1 MPLSFDYLKVLH
13 IMRQNQIGFILIKMA
28 NSTNTISR
36 SWLITQAKKHQSK
49 LLFANVIAIVATLIS
64 VPIPLLM
71 PLMVDEV
78 LLNQPSTGI
87 EMMNRV
93 LPTSW
98 QTATGYIILTLLLV
112 VLMRA
117 ASQMLNI
124 LQSRQFTLVSKT
136 ITYQMRSKM
145 IDKLG
150 RISIKQ
156 YETRGSGGI
165 NAHLVTDI
173 ETIDQFIGS
182 TLSKFIIGLLT
193 VSGTAIVLL
202 WIEWRLGLFIL
213 LVNPV
218 VVYFSRLLGSKV
230 KHLKK
235 RENQAFERFQNRLVE
250 TLDGIYQLRAANKER
265 EFLTELKQQ
274 ANEVRLSADK
284 YAWQSEA
291 AGRLSFLLFLLGFE
305 LFRAA
310 AMLMVVF
317 SDLSIGQ
324 MFAVFG
330 YLWFML
336 SPVQELL
343 SIQFSWYSAKAALG
357 RINTLLDLE
366 EEHRPLSKVNPF
378 TDDKEVEVTVSN
390 VNFSYN
396 GENNVLNDLSLN
408 IPAGKK
414 VALVGASGGG
424 KSTLIQLLIGVYRA
438 NSGQIR
444 FNGETCDDI
453 SFDVIRGEIAVVLQQ
468 PILFND
474 TLRHNLTLGGEH
486 DEADLW
492 RALEIAQMQD
502 VISKLDHGLD
512 SQIGRNGIRL
522 SGGQRQ
528 RLAIARMV
536 LSNPKFV
543 ILDEATSALDT
554 ATESALHKALNEF
567 LKGRTTL
574 IVAHRLSAVKQADLI
589 YVLED
594 GRVSQAGTHREL
606 VEQEGLYQ
614 TLYGSVQSY
623 AN

>member
-1 MPLSFDYLKVLH
+1 MTYTSD
-13 IMRQNQIGFILIKMA
+13 
-28 NSTNTISR
+28 TISR
-36 SWLITQAKKHQSK
+36 SWLITQVKKHKSK
-49 LLFANVIAIVATLIS
+49 LLYANAIAIAATLIS

-78 LLNQPSTGI
+78 LLNKPGTGLAVMNKWLPSD
-87 EMMNRV
+87 
-93 LPTSW
+93 W
-98 QTATGYIILTLLLV
+98 QTPTGYIMFTLLLV

-117 ASQMLNI
+117 TSQLLNI
-124 LQSRQFTLVSKT
+124 VQNRQFTLVSKT
-136 ITYQMRSKM
+136 ITFQMRSKM

-165 NAHLVTDI
+165 NAHLITDI
-173 ETIDQFIGS
+173 ETIDQFIGT
-182 TLSKFIIGLLT
+182 TLSKFLISFLT
-193 VSGTAIVLL
+193 VIGTAIVLL
-202 WIEWRLGLFIL
+202 WLEWRLGLFIL
-213 LVNPV
+213 LVNPIV
-218 VVYFSRLLGSKV
+218 IYFSRKLGSKV

-265 EFLTELKQQ
+265 EFLAQLTSH
-274 ANEVRLSADK
+274 ADEVRNHADK

-305 LFRAA
+305 LFRAV

-317 SDLSIGQ
+317 SDLTIGQ
-324 MFAVFG
+324 IFAVFG

-343 SIQFSWYSAKAALG
+343 GIQFSWYSAKAALT
-357 RINTLLDLE
+357 RINELLQLE
-366 EEHRPLSKVNPF
+366 EEHRPPSKVNPF
-378 TDDKEVEVTVSN
+378 TDDREVEVSISH
-390 VNFSYN
+390 VNFSYD
-396 GENNVLNDLSLN
+396 GEHKVLDDLSLE

-438 NSGQIR
+438 NSGEIR
-444 FNGETCDDI
+444 YNGETCDDI
-453 SFDVIRGEIAVVLQQ
+453 SFDVIRSQIAVVLQQ
-468 PILFND
+468 PVLFND
-474 TLRHNLTLGGEH
+474 TLRHNLTLGSDH
-486 DEADLW
+486 DELSLW
-492 RALEIAQMQD
+492 RALDIAQMQD
-502 VISKLDHGLD
+502 VITKLNQGLD
-512 SQIGRNGIRL
+512 TQIGRNGIRL

-528 RLAIARMV
+528 RLAIARMI

-554 ATESALHKALNEF
+554 ATEAALHKALTEF
-567 LKGRTTL
+567 LHGRTTL

-594 GRVSQAGTHREL
+594 GHVSQSGTHGEL

-614 TLYGSVQSY
+614 TLYGSIQSH
-623 AN
+623 A

>member
-1 MPLSFDYLKVLH
+1 
-13 IMRQNQIGFILIKMA
+13 MRITKIGCILINMTCF
-28 NSTNTISR
+28 NDTISR
-36 SWLITQAKKHQSK
+36 SWLITQVKKHRAK
-49 LLFANVIAIVATLIS
+49 LLFANFIAVVATLIS

-78 LLNQPSTGI
+78 LLNHPAKGV
-87 EMMNRV
+87 EVMNQF
-93 LPTSW
+93 LPQRW
-98 QTATGYIILTLLLV
+98 QTATGYIMLTLLMV
-112 VLMRA
+112 VVMRI
-117 ASQMLNI
+117 ASQLLNI

-136 ITYQMRSKM
+136 ITYEMRRKM
-145 IDKLG
+145 IEKLG
-150 RISIKQ
+150 RISIRQ

-165 NAHLVTDI
+165 NAHLITDI

-182 TLSKFIIGLLT
+182 TLSKFLISLLT
-193 VSGTAIVLL
+193 VIGTAIVLL
-202 WIEWRLGLFIL
+202 WLEWRLGLFIL
-213 LVNPV
+213 LVNPIV
-218 VVYFSRLLGSKV
+218 IYFSRMLGSQV

-265 EFLTELKQQ
+265 EFLNRLISD
-274 ANEVRLSADK
+274 ADAVRENADK

-305 LFRAA
+305 LFRAV

-317 SDLSIGQ
+317 SDLTIGQ
-324 MFAVFG
+324 IFAVFG

-343 SIQFSWYSAKAALG
+343 GIQFSWYAAKAALK
-357 RINTLLDLE
+357 RINSLLELE
-366 EEHRPLSKVNPF
+366 EEFRPISKVNPF
-378 TDDKEVEVTVSN
+378 TQPGEVDIEIKN
-390 VNFSYN
+390 VHFSYD
-396 GENNVLNDLSLN
+396 GESQVLNDLSLHV
-408 IPAGKK
+408 PAGKK
-414 VALVGASGGG
+414 VALVGTSGGG

-438 NSGQIR
+438 QSGAIR
-444 FNGETCDDI
+444 FNGQHCDDI
-453 SFDVIRGEIAVVLQQ
+453 SFDVIRDQIAVVLQQ

-474 TLRHNLTLGGEH
+474 TLRHNLTLGGQFS
-486 DEADLW
+486 DDALW
-492 RALEIAQMQD
+492 QALEIAQLQD
-502 VISKLDHGLD
+502 VITKLDQGLE

-536 LSNPKFV
+536 LSDPKFV

-554 ATESALHKALNEF
+554 ATEAALLLALSKF
-567 LKGRTTL
+567 LHGRTTL

-594 GRVSQAGTHREL
+594 GHVSQSGTHHEL
-606 VEQEGLYQ
+606 LEQEGLYQ
-614 TLYGSVQSY
+614 TLYGSVQSQH
-623 AN
+623 

>member
-1 MPLSFDYLKVLH
+1 
-13 IMRQNQIGFILIKMA
+13 MA

-93 LPTSW
+93 LPTAW

-378 TDDKEVEVTVSN
+378 TDDKEVEVSVSN
-390 VNFSYN
+390 VNFSYD

>member
-1 MPLSFDYLKVLH
+1 
-13 IMRQNQIGFILIKMA
+13 MA

-378 TDDKEVEVTVSN
+378 TDDKEVEVSVSN
-390 VNFSYN
+390 VNFSYD

>member
-1 MPLSFDYLKVLH
+1 MTYTSD
-13 IMRQNQIGFILIKMA
+13 
-28 NSTNTISR
+28 TISR
-36 SWLITQAKKHQSK
+36 SWLITQVKKHKSK
-49 LLFANVIAIVATLIS
+49 LLYANAIAIAATLIS

-78 LLNQPSTGI
+78 LLNQPGTGLAV
-87 EMMNRV
+87 MNKW
-93 LPTSW
+93 LPSDWQTPTS
-98 QTATGYIILTLLLV
+98 YIMFTLLLV

-117 ASQMLNI
+117 ASQLLNI
-124 LQSRQFTLVSKT
+124 VQNRQFTLVSKT
-136 ITYQMRSKM
+136 ITFQMRSKM

-165 NAHLVTDI
+165 NAHLITDI
-173 ETIDQFIGS
+173 ETIDQFIGT
-182 TLSKFIIGLLT
+182 TLSKFLISFLT
-193 VSGTAIVLL
+193 VIGTAIVLL
-202 WIEWRLGLFIL
+202 WLEWRLGLFIL
-213 LVNPV
+213 LVNPIV
-218 VVYFSRLLGSKV
+218 IYFSRKLGSKV

-265 EFLTELKQQ
+265 EFLAQLTSH
-274 ANEVRLSADK
+274 ADEVRNHADK

-305 LFRAA
+305 LFRAV

-317 SDLSIGQ
+317 SDLTIGQ
-324 MFAVFG
+324 IFAVFG

-343 SIQFSWYSAKAALG
+343 GIQFSWYSAKAALT
-357 RINTLLDLE
+357 RINELLQLE
-366 EEHRPLSKVNPF
+366 EEHRPPSKVNPF
-378 TDDKEVEVTVSN
+378 TDDREVEVSISHA
-390 VNFSYN
+390 NFSYD
-396 GENNVLNDLSLN
+396 GEHKVLDDLSLE

-438 NSGQIR
+438 NSGEIR
-444 FNGETCDDI
+444 YNGETCDDI
-453 SFDVIRGEIAVVLQQ
+453 SFDVIRSQIAVVLQQ
-468 PILFND
+468 PVLFND
-474 TLRHNLTLGGEH
+474 TLRHNLTLGSDY
-486 DEADLW
+486 DELSLW
-492 RALEIAQMQD
+492 RALDIAQMQD
-502 VISKLDHGLD
+502 VINKLNQGLD
-512 SQIGRNGIRL
+512 TQIGRNGIRL

-528 RLAIARMV
+528 RLAIARMI

-554 ATESALHKALNEF
+554 ATEAALHKALTEF
-567 LKGRTTL
+567 LQGRTTL

-594 GRVSQAGTHREL
+594 GHVSQSGTHGEL

-614 TLYGSVQSY
+614 TLYGSIQSH
-623 AN
+623 A

>member
-1 MPLSFDYLKVLH
+1 MTYTSD
-13 IMRQNQIGFILIKMA
+13 
-28 NSTNTISR
+28 TISR
-36 SWLITQAKKHQSK
+36 SWLITQVKKHKSK
-49 LLFANVIAIVATLIS
+49 LLYANAIAIAATLIS

-78 LLNQPSTGI
+78 LLNQPGTGLAV
-87 EMMNRV
+87 MNKW
-93 LPTSW
+93 LPSDW
-98 QTATGYIILTLLLV
+98 QTPTGYIMFTLLLV

-117 ASQMLNI
+117 ASQLLNI
-124 LQSRQFTLVSKT
+124 VQNRQFTLVSKT
-136 ITYQMRSKM
+136 ITFQMRSKM

-165 NAHLVTDI
+165 NAHLITDI
-173 ETIDQFIGS
+173 ETIDQFIGT
-182 TLSKFIIGLLT
+182 TLSKFLISFLT
-193 VSGTAIVLL
+193 VIGTAIVLL
-202 WIEWRLGLFIL
+202 WLEWRLGMFIL
-213 LVNPV
+213 LVNPIV
-218 VVYFSRLLGSKV
+218 IYFSRKLGSKV

-265 EFLTELKQQ
+265 EFLAQLTSH
-274 ANEVRLSADK
+274 ADEVRNHADK

-305 LFRAA
+305 LFRAV

-317 SDLSIGQ
+317 SDLTIGQ
-324 MFAVFG
+324 IFAVFG

-343 SIQFSWYSAKAALG
+343 GIQFSWYSAKAALT
-357 RINTLLDLE
+357 RINELLQLE
-366 EEHRPLSKVNPF
+366 EEHRPPSKVNPF
-378 TDDKEVEVTVSN
+378 TDEREVEVSISH
-390 VNFSYN
+390 VNFSYD
-396 GENNVLNDLSLN
+396 GEHKVLDDLSLE

-438 NSGQIR
+438 NSGEIR
-444 FNGETCDDI
+444 YNGETCDDI
-453 SFDVIRGEIAVVLQQ
+453 SFDVIRSQIAVVLQQ
-468 PILFND
+468 PVLFND
-474 TLRHNLTLGGEH
+474 TLRHNLTLGSDY
-486 DEADLW
+486 DELSLW
-492 RALEIAQMQD
+492 RALDIAQMQD
-502 VISKLDHGLD
+502 VITKLNLGLD
-512 SQIGRNGIRL
+512 TQIGRNGIRL

-528 RLAIARMV
+528 RLAIARMI

-554 ATESALHKALNEF
+554 ATEAALHKALTEF
-567 LKGRTTL
+567 LHGRTTL

-594 GRVSQAGTHREL
+594 GHVSQSGTHGEL

-614 TLYGSVQSY
+614 TLYGSIQSH
-623 AN
+623 A

>member
-1 MPLSFDYLKVLH
+1 MTYTSD
-13 IMRQNQIGFILIKMA
+13 
-28 NSTNTISR
+28 TISR
-36 SWLITQAKKHQSK
+36 SWLITQVKKHKSK
-49 LLFANVIAIVATLIS
+49 LLYANAIAIAATLIS

-78 LLNQPSTGI
+78 LLNKPGTGLAVMNKWLPSD
-87 EMMNRV
+87 
-93 LPTSW
+93 W
-98 QTATGYIILTLLLV
+98 QTPTGYIMFTLLLV

-117 ASQMLNI
+117 ASQLLNI
-124 LQSRQFTLVSKT
+124 VQNRQFTLVSKT
-136 ITYQMRSKM
+136 ITFQMRSKM

-165 NAHLVTDI
+165 NAHLITDI
-173 ETIDQFIGS
+173 ETIDQFIGT
-182 TLSKFIIGLLT
+182 TLSKFLISFLT
-193 VSGTAIVLL
+193 VIGTAIVLL
-202 WIEWRLGLFIL
+202 WLEWRLGLFIL
-213 LVNPV
+213 LVNPIV
-218 VVYFSRLLGSKV
+218 IYFSRKLGSKV

-265 EFLTELKQQ
+265 EFLAQLTSR
-274 ANEVRLSADK
+274 ADEVRNHADK

-305 LFRAA
+305 LFRAV

-317 SDLSIGQ
+317 SDLTIGQ
-324 MFAVFG
+324 IFAVFG

-343 SIQFSWYSAKAALG
+343 GIQFSWYSAKAALT
-357 RINTLLDLE
+357 RINELLQLE
-366 EEHRPLSKVNPF
+366 EEHRPPSKVNPF
-378 TDDKEVEVTVSN
+378 TDDREVEVSISH
-390 VNFSYN
+390 VNFSYD
-396 GENNVLNDLSLN
+396 GEHKVLDDLSLE

-438 NSGQIR
+438 NSGEIR
-444 FNGETCDDI
+444 YNGETCDDI
-453 SFDVIRGEIAVVLQQ
+453 SFDVIRSQIAVVLQQ
-468 PILFND
+468 PVLFND
-474 TLRHNLTLGGEH
+474 TLRHNLTLGSDY
-486 DEADLW
+486 DELSLW
-492 RALEIAQMQD
+492 RALDIAQMQD
-502 VISKLDHGLD
+502 VITKLNLGLD
-512 SQIGRNGIRL
+512 TQIGRNGIRL

-528 RLAIARMV
+528 RLAIARMI

-554 ATESALHKALNEF
+554 ATEAALHKALTEF
-567 LKGRTTL
+567 LHGRTTL

-594 GRVSQAGTHREL
+594 GHVSQSGTHGEL

-614 TLYGSVQSY
+614 TLYGSIQSH
-623 AN
+623 A